1 MTRALPARPERVLL
15 LGSGALKIGEAGEF
29 DYSGSQCLK
38 ALTEEGVYA
47 VVVNPNIATLQ
58 TDPPAR
64 GRTYFQPVT
73 PEFVEPILESERVDG
88 ILLSFGG
95 QTALNCGVTLHR
107 QGTLR
112 RLGVRVLGTPVRG
125 IEETEDRGRFL
136 TLMQRARVPVLK
148 SHPVYSVPEA
158 QRQARDLGF
167 PVIVRV
173 AYTLGGKGGGVARSP
188 EELDRVAER
197 GLRASPAHQILL
209 ERYVG
214 SFKQIEYE
222 VVRDRLGNG
231 LTVCNMENVL
241 GMRVH
246 TGDNIVVAPSQ
257 TLNDE
262 EYQLLRA
269 AALRAADA
277 CGIVGEC
284 NIQFALDPRSQEYYA
299 IEINARLSRSSALAS
314 KATGYPLAYV
324 AAKLALGY
332 TLPELKN
339 RVTGVTTA
347 CFEPALDYVVVKHPR
362 WDLEKFPRAGRE
374 LGPTMKSV
382 GEVMGIGS
390 TFPEALLKAVRMTDP
405 RSELVPPPP
414 GREEKAIREDLS
426 HPTPQVLWHVL
437 EGLSAGL
444 SPATISELTWIDP
457 WFVEQLREVQELCRT
472 LGGMPPGA
480 APIPLLAQGK
490 RLGLSDRALA
500 RLLREDEEMLRR
512 RRVAAGLVPHV
523 RMIDTLANEWPS
535 RTNYLYLTYGAD
547 ADEVGPSPAGSLLVL
562 GSGPY
567 RIGSSVEFDWST
579 MNLVDGLKAEGV
591 PSVTVLNSN
600 PETVSTDYDR
610 SDRLYF
616 EEITLERVRDVM
628 DKEGFAGVV
637 TSVGGQLPQ
646 NLTPLLAAC
655 GIPILGTV
663 SDSIDAAEDRERFS
677 SLLEKLTIPQPAW
690 RAFTTVEEAERFCAE
705 VGYPV
710 LVRPS
715 YVLSGAAMRVIP
727 GRADLGRFLSAA
739 VRLSPEHPVVIS
751 KFLEG
756 AFELDLDAVSDGE
769 KVWVAALLEHVE
781 SAGVHSGDAILVL
794 PPRRTSPRVH
804 QRMVEYA
811 EAMARALRIR
821 GPFNVQFLAVNDEV
835 YVIELNLRASR
846 SLPFVAKAT
855 GVPVLREAAR
865 AMLGKGL
872 SGQGLA
878 PVPFGRWG
886 VKAPQFSF
894 YQVEGADPLLGVE
907 MQSTGEVA
915 CFGPT
920 FPDALVKALVAT
932 GVRFVPRGG
941 EAFLSVGGPTLKE
954 RLLPAAQRLRAL
966 GFSLAATEDTAAYLE
981 AHGVH
986 PVRVLFKIMEP
997 EREPNLKTVLERGE
1011 LDLILNVPASFTQEK
1026 FERML
1031 EDEYWLRRRS
1041 VELAVPLFTSLETFT
1056 AYVEGLSW
1064 LREHPLTVEPLYGSD
1079 LPGRTLSLNSPRSV
1093 DLSRADRAPSSQKRK
1108 GRTPGRARGWKG
1120 TPTSTSTRRRGSGS
1134 ARGSERRRSPRRAS

>member
-1 MTRALPARPERVLL
+1 MTLDLPKRVVV

-38 ALTEEGVYA
+38 ALEEEGVYA

-58 TDPPAR
+58 TDPPRR

-73 PEFVEPILESERVDG
+73 PEFVEPILESERADA

-95 QTALNCGVTLHR
+95 QTALNCGVALH
-107 QGTLR
+107 QSGVLR
-112 RLGVRVLGTPVRG
+112 HLGVRVLGTPVKG
-125 IEETEDRGRFL
+125 IEQTEDRALFL
-136 TLMQRARVPVLK
+136 DLMAKADVPVLK
-148 SHPVYSVPEA
+148 SHAVYSVEEA
-158 QRQARDLGF
+158 LDRAKEIGY

-173 AYTLGGKGGGVARSP
+173 AFTLGGKGGGMARDA
-188 EELDRVAER
+188 EELRQVASR
-197 GLRASPAHQILL
+197 GLRASPVSQVLL

-257 TLNDE
+257 TLTDS

-269 AALRAADA
+269 AALRAADV

-284 NIQFALDPRSQEYYA
+284 NIQFALDPRNEEYYA

-347 CFEPALDYVVVKHPR
+347 CFEPAMDYVVVKHPR
-362 WDLEKFPRAGRE
+362 WDLEKFPRARRD

-382 GEVMGIGS
+382 GEVMGVGA
-390 TFPEALLKAVRMTDP
+390 TFPEALLKAVRMTEP
-405 RSELVPPPP
+405 RL
-414 GREEKAIREDLS
+414 DLS
-426 HPTPQVLWHVL
+426 PPEAPRDRAAILSDLARPTPTILWQVLEAL
-437 EGLSAGL
+437 EAGIPP
-444 SPATISELTWIDP
+444 SRISEESWIDP
-457 WFVEQLREVQELCRT
+457 WFVAQLEEVQRITKELR
-472 LGGMPPGA
+472 GSKRRPFSHD
-480 APIPLLAQGK
+480 LLRRAK
-490 RLGLSDRALA
+490 RLGLSDRSIA
-500 RLLREDEEMLRR
+500 RVTDRDEETVRADR
-512 RRVAAGLVPHV
+512 TAKGIVPHI

-547 ADEVGPSPAGSLLVL
+547 ADEVGPPPKGSVLVL
-562 GSGPY
+562 GAGPY

-579 MNLVDGLKAEGV
+579 MNLVEGLKAEGV
-591 PSVTVLNSN
+591 PGVAVLNSN

-616 EEITLERVRDVM
+616 EEITLERVRDIYE
-628 DKEGFAGVV
+628 KERFRGLV
-637 TSVGGQLPQ
+637 SCVGSQLAQ
-646 NLTPLLAAC
+646 NMTPLLAAC
-655 GIPILGTV
+655 GIPILGTT
-663 SDSIDAAEDRERFS
+663 SDSIDAAENRSRFS
-677 SLLEKLTIPQPAW
+677 ELLERLGIPQPAW
-690 RAFTTVEEAERFCAE
+690 KAFKTLEDAERFADE

-727 GRADLGRFLSAA
+727 GRADLERFLSAA
-739 VRLSPEHPVVIS
+739 VRISPEYPVVIS

-756 AFELDLDAVSDGE
+756 AGEIDLDAVSDGE
-769 KVWVAALLEHVE
+769 RVLVAGILEHVE
-781 SAGVHSGDAILVL
+781 QAGVHSGDAILVL
-794 PPRRTSPRVH
+794 PPRSTPPAV
-804 QRMVEYA
+804 QEKMVLA
-811 EAMARALRIR
+811 AQAMARALGIK
-821 GPFNVQFLAVNDEV
+821 GPFNVQFLVVGQEV

-846 SLPFVAKAT
+846 SLPFVSKAT
-855 GVPVLREAAR
+855 GTPVLREAAR

-872 SGQGLA
+872 SRSGTAQ
-878 PVPFGRWG
+878 VPFGRWG
-886 VKAPQFSF
+886 VKVPQFSF
-894 YQVEGADPLLGVE
+894 FQVEGADPLLGVE

-920 FPDALVKALVAT
+920 FPDALVKAMVAT
-932 GVRFVPRGG
+932 GMKFVPEGG
-941 EAFLSVGGPTLKE
+941 RAFLSVGGPRLKE
-954 RLLPAAQRLRAL
+954 LLLPAARLLERL
-966 GFSLAATEDTAAYLE
+966 GFRLMATEDTAAYLTGQGIRE
-981 AHGVH
+981 VT
-986 PVRVLFKIMEP
+986 VLYKIMEP
-997 EREPNLKTVLERGE
+997 EREPNLRTVLEKGE
-1011 LDLILNVPASFTQEK
+1011 VDLILNVPASFTQEK

-1031 EDEYWLRRRS
+1031 EDEYILRRRA
-1041 VELAVPLFTSLETFT
+1041 VELAIPLFTSVETFS
-1056 AYVEGLSW
+1056 AYAGGLAW
-1064 LREHPLTVEPLYGSD
+1064 LREHPLTVEALYGSD
-1079 LPGRTLSLNSPRSV
+1079 VGPGSGGTLDWNQPRSV
-1093 DLSRADRAPSSQKRK
+1093 SLVRTSRRAPSRK
-1108 GRTPGRARGWKG
+1108 
-1120 TPTSTSTRRRGSGS
+1120 RRR
-1134 ARGSERRRSPRRAS
+1134 